1 MNSQNVLQLKKNS
14 QNMISNNALGLP
26 LVKLSKIVPDNLKQD
41 DLFVLPLQS
50 SRSQLKYDEPTF
62 NNKNNSIQSTYST
75 IE

>member
-50 SRSQLKYDEPTF
+50 SRSQLK
-62 NNKNNSIQSTYST
+62 
-75 IE
+75 